1 MFKQTTHVTGYIN
14 YCRDADT
21 EYDEDE
27 NDVIDL
33 TANDDDAALNNSS
46 E

>member
-1 MFKQTTHVTGYIN
+1 MTGYIN
-14 YCRDADT
+14 YCRDTDT
-21 EYDEDE
+21 ECDDREDE

>member
-1 MFKQTTHVTGYIN
+1 MTGYIN
-14 YCRDADT
+14 YCRDTDT
-21 EYDEDE
+21 ECNEDE